1 MPDLPELLFADPAWH
16 ALQTEHRSFRLSFGD
31 ACRYPA
37 DVTPFAAVASPRA
50 SALAQLATLLEPG
63 ESVWLFGGRY
73 PNLPELRFEQTL
85 ECDQMVL
92 PAHIEPPPVTVGAL
106 PLSCADSS
114 DMVALTD
121 LAFPG
126 FFRPRTCAMGEYVGI
141 RDRGQL
147 IAMGGERL
155 VLPGYP
161 EISGVCTHPLYRGK
175 GYAEGLIWQLVRN
188 HRRVGLTSW
197 LHVGTANRKAIKLY
211 LRLGFERIRTVTLT
225 RLALSNT
232 TQS

>member
-1 MPDLPELLFADPAWH
+1 MADLPDLLFADPAWH
-16 ALQTEHRSFRLSFGD
+16 ALQTEHRHFRVSSGD

-37 DVTPFAAVASPRA
+37 EVTPFAAVASPRV
-50 SALAQLATLLEPG
+50 SALAQLAMLLEPG
-63 ESVWLFGGRY
+63 ESVWLFGANY
-73 PNLPELRFEQTL
+73 PQVPELRFEQTL

-92 PAHIEPPPVTVGAL
+92 PADVEPLRATVEVI

-114 DMVALTD
+114 EMVALTD

-126 FFRPRTCAMGEYVGI
+126 FFRPRTCAMGEYFWI

-175 GYAEGLIWQLVRN
+175 GYAESLIWQLVRN
-188 HRRVGLTSW
+188 HRHDGLASW
-197 LHVGTANRKAIKLY
+197 LHVGTANRQAIDLY
-211 LRLGFERIRTVTLT
+211 LRLRFQRIRTVTLT
-225 RLALSNT
+225 RVSLNDTNKS
-232 TQS
+232 